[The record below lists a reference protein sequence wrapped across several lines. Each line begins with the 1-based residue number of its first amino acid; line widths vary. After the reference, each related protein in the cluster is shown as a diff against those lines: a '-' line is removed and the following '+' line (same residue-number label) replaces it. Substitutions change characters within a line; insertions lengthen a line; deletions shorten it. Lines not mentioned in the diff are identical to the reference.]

1 MISTALLFL
10 AQTTPPAAPQPPS
23 TLSTLIPMIAIF
35 VIMYFLL
42 IRPQS
47 KKQKAL
53 AAMIA
58 DLKTGDRVVTS
69 GGIHGVVANIKEG
82 PVLSLRIA
90 DNVKIDVDKAAI
102 AGVDRGSDAVGS
114 K

>member
-10 AQTTPPAAPQPPS
+10 AQTPAPQASPPATQS
-23 TLSTLIPMIAIF
+23 LLIPMICIF
-35 VIMYFLL
+35 VIMYFLI

-53 AAMIA
+53 AKLLTE
-58 DLKTGDRVVTS
+58 LKTGDHVVTT

-82 PVLSLRIA
+82 AVLSLRIA
-90 DNVKIDVDKAAI
+90 DNVKIDVDKSAI
-102 AGVDRGSDAVGS
+102 ASVDRGTEVAASA

>member
-10 AQTTPPAAPQPPS
+10 AQTPAPQAAPPP
-23 TLSTLIPMIAIF
+23 TGGLLIPMICIF
-35 VIMYFLL
+35 VIMYFLI

-53 AAMIA
+53 ANMISE
-58 DLKTGDRVVTS
+58 LKTGDHVVTS

-82 PVLSLRIA
+82 SVLSLRIA

-102 AGVDRGSDAVGS
+102 AAVDRGSEVVAS

>member
-10 AQTTPPAAPQPPS
+10 AQTAPAAPQPPPTS
-23 TLSTLIPMIAIF
+23 SMLIPMVCIF
-35 VIMYFLL
+35 VIMYFLI

-53 AAMIA
+53 AALIS
-58 DLKTGDRVVTS
+58 DLKTGDHVVTT

-90 DNVKIDVDKAAI
+90 DNVKIDVDKSAI
-102 AGVDRGSDAVGS
+102 ASVDRGSEVTAS

>member
-1 MISTALLFL
+1 MIC
-10 AQTTPPAAPQPPS
+10 
-23 TLSTLIPMIAIF
+23 IF
-35 VIMYFLL
+35 VIMYFLI

-53 AAMIA
+53 AKLISE
-58 DLKTGDRVVTS
+58 LKTGDHVVTT

-90 DNVKIDVDKAAI
+90 DNVRIDVDKSAI
-102 AGVDRGSDAVGS
+102 AGVVGGSDATS
-114 K
+114 AK

>member
-1 MISTALLFL
+1 M
-10 AQTTPPAAPQPPS
+10 
-23 TLSTLIPMIAIF
+23 LIPMVCIF
-35 VIMYFLL
+35 VIMYFLI

-53 AAMIA
+53 AKLISE
-58 DLKTGDRVVTS
+58 LKTGDHVVTS

-82 PVLSLRIA
+82 AVLSLRIA
-90 DNVKIDVDKAAI
+90 EGVKIDVDKTAI
-102 AGVDRGSDAVGS
+102 VSVDRGSEAA

>member
-1 MISTALLFL
+1 MISTALLFI
-10 AQTTPPAAPQPPS
+10 AQTTPPAPQPPPTTS
-23 TLSTLIPMIAIF
+23 MLIPMVCIF
-35 VIMYFLL
+35 VIMYFLI

-53 AAMIA
+53 AALIA
-58 DLKTGDRVVTS
+58 DLKTGDRVVTT

-90 DNVKIDVDKAAI
+90 DNVKIDVDKSAI
-102 AGVDRGSDAVGS
+102 AGVDRGTDAAAS